1 MQPNEEQDTLNDGS
15 GKRKRNSVQ
24 RHVLSR
30 VQEHLLKSLFSMPRT
45 NKDPPRF
52 LLHLR
57 SSARSLWTYIYSQ
70 TELDCEPFFHMSYL
84 MWIIDFKLLLR
95 HDILCEKLMNVWLL
109 ILLRSRNKNDYN
121 KIKWLYIWI
130 LNVFGKNEKIE
141 VRGWIIFRNNIS

>member
-1 MQPNEEQDTLNDGS
+1 MQPNEEHDTLNDGS

-57 SSARSLWTYIYSQ
+57 SSARSLWTYILKRNSIVS
-70 TELDCEPFFHMSYL
+70 LFSYL

>member
-57 SSARSLWTYIYSQ
+57 SSARSLWTYILKRNSIVS
-70 TELDCEPFFHMSYL
+70 LFSYL

>member
-1 MQPNEEQDTLNDGS
+1 MRNTIRWMMDRVKENGTRYNVTSCHVFKSTSWSLCSRCLERIKTLHDFFSIFDLPHGTCEHIYIL
-15 GKRKRNSVQ
+15 KRNSIV
-24 RHVLSR
+24 
-30 VQEHLLKSLFSMPRT
+30 SLF
-45 NKDPPRF
+45 
-52 LLHLR
+52 
-57 SSARSLWTYIYSQ
+57 
-70 TELDCEPFFHMSYL
+70 SYL

>member
-1 MQPNEEQDTLNDGS
+1 MRNTIRWMMDRVKENGTRYNVTSCHVFKSTSWSLCSRCLERIKTLHDFFSIFDLPHGACEHIL
-15 GKRKRNSVQ
+15 KRNSIV
-24 RHVLSR
+24 
-30 VQEHLLKSLFSMPRT
+30 SLF
-45 NKDPPRF
+45 
-52 LLHLR
+52 
-57 SSARSLWTYIYSQ
+57 
-70 TELDCEPFFHMSYL
+70 SYL

-95 HDILCEKLMNVWLL
+95 HDILCEKLINVWLL

>member
-1 MQPNEEQDTLNDGS
+1 MQPNEEHDTLNDGS

-57 SSARSLWTYIYSQ
+57 SSARSLWTYILKRNSIVS
-70 TELDCEPFFHMSYL
+70 LFSYL

-95 HDILCEKLMNVWLL
+95 HDILCEKLMNVWFYEF
-109 ILLRSRNKNDYN
+109 LLRSRNKNDY
-121 KIKWLYIWI
+121 IFERI
-130 LNVFGKNEKIE
+130 NVFGKNEKIE

>member
-1 MQPNEEQDTLNDGS
+1 MRNTIRWMMDRVKENGTRYNVTSCHVFKSTSWSLCSRCLERIKTLHDFFSIFDLPHGVCEHIYIP
-15 GKRKRNSVQ
+15 KRNSIV
-24 RHVLSR
+24 
-30 VQEHLLKSLFSMPRT
+30 SLF
-45 NKDPPRF
+45 
-52 LLHLR
+52 
-57 SSARSLWTYIYSQ
+57 
-70 TELDCEPFFHMSYL
+70 SYL

>member
-1 MQPNEEQDTLNDGS
+1 MQPNEEHDTLNDGS

-45 NKDPPRF
+45 NKDPSRF

-57 SSARSLWTYIYSQ
+57 SSARSLWTYILKRNSIVS
-70 TELDCEPFFHMSYL
+70 LFSYL